1 MAQIP
6 QISDELLLRA
16 FSRPSLGQTIQAGT
30 EGFGKGVDI
39 GSKLAEQKARR
50 KKEEQDLLQQIEQ
63 LKLQQK
69 QQALKEK
76 ESAAG
81 MIPMK
86 SKKTTAVVSGEE
98 VPVKPY
104 ETSRDVT
111 PEVYKALNPAEKTPD
126 QGQSDF
132 IKTTFTTPDG
142 RAFAVHGRPGK
153 EGEVKVSE
161 IPISGTP
168 RPFVAPLLPAEQA
181 EKTATFGTLSD
192 IMGRIGKQKKDE
204 YIGPIDY
211 RMKKAQLYTNA
222 EDPEFAKFSNNIE
235 DLSNQIVY
243 LRSGKQ
249 INEAEFQR
257 LKRAM
262 PNPTRKEKSFQAQWE
277 EFNTTFNDIRARR
290 EEEFRRTGYYVP
302 EESGKT
308 FNQQTQKLETPTATS
323 KVDREALKA
332 SIRAKLQGK

>member
-6 QISDELLLRA
+6 QISDELLLKA
-16 FSRPSLGQTIQAGT
+16 FSRPSLGQVVQVGT

-50 KKEEQDLLQQIEQ
+50 KKEEQDILAQIEQ
-63 LKLQQK
+63 LKLDRNK
-69 QQALKEK
+69 SQAGLITPELSPK
-76 ESAAG
+76 
-81 MIPMK
+81 
-86 SKKTTAVVSGEE
+86 VS
-98 VPVKPY
+98 
-104 ETSRDVT
+104 RAVT
-111 PEVYKALNPAEKTPD
+111 PEVFKALNPEEKKEA

-153 EGEVKVSE
+153 EGEIKVSE

-181 EKTATFGTLSD
+181 EKSATFGTLSD
-192 IMGRIGKQKKDE
+192 IMGRIDEQKKDE
-204 YIGPIDY
+204 YIGPVDY

-222 EDPEFAKFSNNIE
+222 EDPNFAKFSNNIE

-262 PNPTRKEKSFQAQWE
+262 PNPTRKEKSFKAQWE

-308 FNQQTQKLETPTATS
+308 FNQQTQKLETPTTTS